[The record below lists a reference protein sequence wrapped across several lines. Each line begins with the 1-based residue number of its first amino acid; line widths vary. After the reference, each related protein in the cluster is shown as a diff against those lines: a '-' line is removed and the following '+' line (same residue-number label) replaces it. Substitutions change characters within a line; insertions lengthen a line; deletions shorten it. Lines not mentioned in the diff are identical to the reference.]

1 MLLIGLLFALI
12 TIGFVVP
19 CLIDVAR
26 TPRFAIR
33 SLTKRTWLL
42 LIILLSVVGGLG
54 WLLAGRPT
62 RRWYAPLTHR
72 YLDGSR
78 GFRQQEAFRRHPA
91 SRNPDL
97 GFDTFTGLTAGA
109 GNGLRLIGPDDDPE
123 FILELGR
130 RISDGREADNEA

>member
-12 TIGFVVP
+12 TVGFVVP

-42 LIILLSVVGGLG
+42 LIILLSVVGGLA
-54 WLLAGRPT
+54 WLLAGRPAG
-62 RRWYAPLTHR
+62 RWDAPLRRRH
-72 YLDGSR
+72 LDGSR
-78 GFRQQEAFRRHPA
+78 GFRKQEAFRRHPA
-91 SRNPDL
+91 SRDPEL
-97 GFDTFTGLTAGA
+97 GFDTLTGLTAGA
-109 GNGLRLIGPDDDPE
+109 GYGPRLIGPDDDPE
-123 FILELGR
+123 FILELAR